1 LNRLRKFAASIGV
14 TFVAF
19 TPLLFSTPAY
29 AQTLEEAQSAL
40 AAGRLELSNAILDK
54 TSADEAVSLKT
65 ASLQLAQLDAIKA
78 ELDYSTLLISDPTW
92 VHPTE
97 EVERVRMVEK
107 REMVSKTTLVPTT
120 TLIAVEGITASV
132 YDRRGYNN
140 APPLPGV
147 SDSPAY
153 TTTVPNIEFNWGSG
167 YILQTGNNWYSED
180 VIVKFTGNIIF
191 PKDGQYQFYAPA
203 DDGVKFELAG
213 MHLIDDWYDKG
224 GGGSITSSVDI
235 RAGVLYPFTLY
246 YYENGG
252 GASVELQWLVPGSS
266 WEVIPA
272 SAMGTQ
278 VEETT
283 TWEEVITWEE
293 VVTIVPETYFTTE
306 LVPGATAPLIG
317 DPTLLAILENKQSE
331 KNNEEKKFNEAV
343 AAQAV
348 AANRVLAAEAAIPV
362 LEEAVVAAT
371 PVEPEKPVEPPVE
384 PVEPPVV
391 APPLPPVVEPLP
403 PVVEPV
409 SPEPPKE
416 PDITSI
422 PLSEINP
429 QELTK
434 EEVTQLQE
442 AAYETLS
449 TAEQGSPEYEQALE
463 QLWVAAE
470 ADDIVIDEALAAVPV
485 LGAVATGVA
494 DAINFVGNVGADMSP
509 AVREESKKIVV
520 SAVVAVGAAV
530 SSATGAATAAASSV
544 SSRKIS

>member
-1 LNRLRKFAASIGV
+1 
-14 TFVAF
+14 
-19 TPLLFSTPAY
+19 
-29 AQTLEEAQSAL
+29 
-40 AAGRLELSNAILDK
+40 
-54 TSADEAVSLKT
+54 
-65 ASLQLAQLDAIKA
+65 
-78 ELDYSTLLISDPTW
+78 
-92 VHPTE
+92 
-97 EVERVRMVEK
+97 
-107 REMVSKTTLVPTT
+107 
-120 TLIAVEGITASV
+120 
-132 YDRRGYNN
+132 
-140 APPLPGV
+140 
-147 SDSPAY
+147 
-153 TTTVPNIEFNWGSG
+153 
-167 YILQTGNNWYSED
+167 
-180 VIVKFTGNIIF
+180 
-191 PKDGQYQFYAPA
+191 
-203 DDGVKFELAG
+203 
-213 MHLIDDWYDKG
+213 
-224 GGGSITSSVDI
+224 
-235 RAGVLYPFTLY
+235 
-246 YYENGG
+246 
-252 GASVELQWLVPGSS
+252 
-266 WEVIPA
+266 
-272 SAMGTQ
+272 MGTQ